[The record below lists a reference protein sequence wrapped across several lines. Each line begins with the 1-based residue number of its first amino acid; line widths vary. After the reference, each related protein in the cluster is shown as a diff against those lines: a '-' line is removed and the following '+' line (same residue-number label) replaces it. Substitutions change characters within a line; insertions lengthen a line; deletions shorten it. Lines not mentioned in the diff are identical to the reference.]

1 MPRQKVLLIGWD
13 AADWK
18 VINPL
23 MEAGKMPNVQRLVE
37 NGSMA
42 QIATLH
48 PPLSPMLW
56 TSIATGK
63 RPFKHGILGFS
74 EPTQDGRGV
83 QPITNLSR
91 KSKAVWNIFQQ
102 NGLRSI
108 VVGWWPSHPAEPI
121 SGVMVSD
128 HYHRAFGPLDK
139 GWPLRR
145 GAVHPASLEETLAEL
160 RLHPQELA
168 PEMMKA
174 FIPQAEKIDQT
185 KDGRLLGMCK
195 TLCECVSIHSAA
207 TWLIDNEPWDF
218 FAVYYDAIDHF
229 CHGFM
234 KYHPPKQ
241 PWISDADFELYSGVV
256 STAYQFH
263 DQMLGTLLR
272 SAGDDVRVILMSDHG
287 FHPDHLRPRAIPDIP
302 AGPAI
307 EHRDFG
313 ILVMSGKGIRKDE
326 LIHGASVLDI
336 TPTLLAM
343 YGLPIGR
350 DMDGKVL
357 TAAFEEPDEVET
369 IESWDD
375 VPGDDGRHPPD
386 TRLDPV
392 AAKEALDQLVALG
405 YIDRPDENA
414 EVAVAKTIQE
424 LRYNQCEALQDAAL
438 HAEALEI
445 ARELNKN
452 DPDEQRFA
460 VKRFV
465 SCQALDYVDEMR
477 TVVEDLDGRRRAL
490 FQEAVGKV
498 DAFRKLAIE
507 RFEARAA
514 TEGKTVTQE
523 DVEVAVRL
531 EFFGD
536 PQIGPPVPPE
546 ERPAPLF
553 NPEEKADL
561 AKWRN
566 LTRFQPPVVDYL
578 KAQVLTAERQW
589 FAALECLGRVRQANL
604 ARPGLFLQS
613 AELYGR
619 LNRWEEAAE
628 TYTKALEIDPDN
640 PHAHLGMCRVNLRK
654 RDYLS
659 AAQSALDCLQRL
671 YQFPMAHFLLG
682 VALAGARDYKR
693 SAEALRVAVRL
704 NPNFPQAHIRLA
716 SLLKHKL
723 KDPAGAETHLQ
734 LYKETRS
741 RRLHALRRQPASR
754 TPPAPRADPQA
765 ASLDSVAQATAPLP
779 REVRNAPSHDSPAH
793 ADSPATRG
801 DAPVTPLPPVGDGIV
816 VVCGLPRSGTSMI
829 MQMLGAG
836 GFPTLTDAKREA
848 DEDNPLGYFEF
859 EPVKHARG
867 YQDWIGLASG
877 KAIKVVAPL
886 LSFLP
891 ARAGY
896 RVILIERDLD
906 EVLASQS
913 RMIARRGERVDETP
927 ERRERLVR
935 EYTRLMERVKTFL
948 TSQTGVE
955 SLILRHST
963 VMRDPAA
970 AAHSINYFCGA
981 GLSEREMA
989 ACVKPELHRQKAGA
1003 HGARRHTVEERP

>member
-1 MPRQKVLLIGWD
+1 MPRQRVLLIGWD

-91 KSKAVWNIFQQ
+91 KSKAVWNILQQ

-108 VVGWWPSHPAEPI
+108 VIGWWPSHPAEPI

-145 GAVHPASLEETLAEL
+145 GAVHPAALEETLAEL
-160 RLHPQELA
+160 RMHPQELA

-174 FIPQAEKIDQT
+174 FIPHAETIDQT

-207 TWLIDNEPWDF
+207 TWLIDNQPWDF

-272 SAGDDVRVILMSDHG
+272 SAGNDVRVILMSDHG

-313 ILVMSGKGIRKDE
+313 ILVMSGDGIRKDE

-343 YGLPIGR
+343 YGLPVGK

-357 TAAFEEPDEVET
+357 TAAFEGPEEVES
-369 IESWDD
+369 IPSWDD

-445 ARELNKN
+445 ARDLHKN

-498 DAFRKLAIE
+498 DAFRKLATE
-507 RFEARAA
+507 RFGERAA
-514 TEGKTVTQE
+514 AEGKTVTQE
-523 DVEVAVRL
+523 DIDAAVRI

-536 PQIGPPVPPE
+536 PQVGPPVPPE
-546 ERPAPLF
+546 EKPAPLF
-553 NPEEKADL
+553 NAEEKADL

-566 LTRFQPPVVDYL
+566 LARFQPPVVDYL
-578 KAQVLTAERQW
+578 KAQVLTADRQW
-589 FAALECLGRVRQANL
+589 FAALECLGRVRQAHL
-604 ARPGLFLQS
+604 ARPALFLQS

-628 TYTKALEIDPDN
+628 TYTKALELDPDN
-640 PHAHLGMCRVNLRK
+640 PHAHLGMCRVYLRR
-654 RDYLS
+654 RDYSS

-716 SLLKHKL
+716 WLLKHKL

-734 LYKETRS
+734 LYRETRLRRIRAS
-741 RRLHALRRQPASR
+741 RRQSDGADSVSQVTAPVSPADTATPVPDPASQANGVPR
-754 TPPAPRADPQA
+754 TA
-765 ASLDSVAQATAPLP
+765 
-779 REVRNAPSHDSPAH
+779 
-793 ADSPATRG
+793 
-801 DAPVTPLPPVGDGIV
+801 LPPVGNGIV

-829 MQMLGAG
+829 MQMLAAG
-836 GFPTLTDAKREA
+836 GMPILTDSAREP

-859 EPVKHARG
+859 EPVKQARG
-867 YQDWIGLASG
+867 YQEWIGQAAG

-886 LSFLP
+886 ISFLP
-891 ARAGY
+891 ARPGY

-913 RMIARRGERVDETP
+913 RMIARRGEKVDETP
-927 ERRERLVR
+927 ERSERLLR
-935 EYTRLMERVKTFL
+935 EYARLMERVKTFL
-948 TSQTGVE
+948 TGQPGIE
-955 SLILRHST
+955 CLILRHST
-963 VMRDPAA
+963 VIRDPAA
-970 AAHSINYFCGA
+970 AAHSIDYFCGA
-981 GLSEREMA
+981 GLNELEMA
-989 ACVKPELHRQKAGA
+989 ACVRPELHRQRHIGRDALKAN
-1003 HGARRHTVEERP
+1003 